1 MKYFYTGLAVL
12 AVLLAASL
20 WCNTLIAG
28 STEHALAALDDALAA
43 FDAGDAETAAADA
56 ALAQAYWQ
64 EKSKFLSAVLSH
76 EELDEIE
83 NAFTALDSY
92 TKTQSDEEFRRSCA
106 ELLFRLRHIT
116 QRDVP
121 FYYNFFTRVI
131 GA

>member
-1 MKYFYTGLAVL
+1 MKYFYTGAAVL

-20 WCNTLIAG
+20 WCNLLISR
-28 STEHALAALDDALAA
+28 STERAVAALDDALVA
-43 FDAGDAETAAADA
+43 FDAGDAETAAARA
-56 ALAQAYWQ
+56 ARAQAHWR
-64 EKSKFLSAVLSH
+64 EKSNFLSAVLSH

-92 TKTQSDEEFRRSCA
+92 TKTQSEDEFRRSCA

-121 FYYNFFTRVI
+121 FYYNFFIRVI
-131 GA
+131 GT

>member
-20 WCNTLIAG
+20 LCNTLIDK
-28 STEHALAALDDALAA
+28 STERALAALDDALAA
-43 FDAGDAETAAADA
+43 FDAGDTEAAAAKA
-56 ALAQAYWQ
+56 ALAQEHWRK
-64 EKSKFLSAVLSH
+64 KSNFLSAILSH

-83 NAFTALDSY
+83 NAFIALDSY

-106 ELLFRLRHIT
+106 ELRFRLRHIT
-116 QRDVP
+116 QREIP